1 MSSRPGRPAA
11 PSSQSVIGA
20 DERVQVTA
28 TEPFPFSAVYLEL
41 EDSFGVVFASCTATF
56 IGPDALLTAGH
67 CLWDAEL
74 EDWARNTSG

>member
-1 MSSRPGRPAA
+1 MYKRLEP
-11 PSSQSVIGA
+11 SVIGA

-28 TEPFPFSAVYLEL
+28 TESFPFSAVAYLEL

-74 EDWARNTSG
+74 EDWGAEHIRVVPG